1 MIETNANII
10 GTDNAQDKGP
20 CKKFILVCE
29 YQGIAFTPLNVQ
41 TNISPCREPTDV
53 TTDVC

>member
-1 MIETNANII
+1 MIETNANIVS
-10 GTDNAQDKGP
+10 TDNAQDKGP
-20 CKKFILVCE
+20 CKKFILVYE

-41 TNISPCREPTDV
+41 TNIPPSREPIDV